1 MSKGVFGKIVSAAIV
16 CVFFIV
22 LSIAV
27 SAIGCG
33 GEDAVRNDPPP
44 YEPSAPEV
52 TEEGDEEG
60 SLHRADGYR
69 YYVHWLKSGDNYI
82 YGRINVPNDFDKD
95 KYYPTIVMAHGFTAT
110 YRVYDP
116 YVMTLTS
123 LGYVCYTFD
132 FAGGSYDSKSDG
144 DFMDMTVMTEV
155 GDLIAVVDDIKRQDY
170 FNVGELYLM
179 GESQGGLVAS
189 IAAFD
194 IDDLAGLILL
204 YPGFSVVED
213 INEKYNTP
221 SDVPEHNE
229 FLGVEVGREYVT
241 DLIDLDIYEELT
253 KYEGDVII
261 YHGDRDGIIPLSS
274 SVKAEEAY
282 PNAELVVIGNGY
294 HGFRPAHA
302 YEISLM
308 IDEWIGGRTN
318 TELSGGTNN
327 HEKADI

>member
-1 MSKGVFGKIVSAAIV
+1 MAKCTFKKVIAAAIISMFLAALLLI
-16 CVFFIV
+16 VF
-22 LSIAV
+22 AG
-27 SAIGCG
+27 GCG
-33 GEDAVRNDPPP
+33 KEETPPNEPLP
-44 YEPSAPEV
+44 YEPSAPEI

-60 SLHRADGYR
+60 SLHRTDGYR

-82 YGRINVPNDFDKD
+82 YGRINVPDDFDKD

-132 FAGGSYDSKSDG
+132 FAGGSYNSKSDG

-155 GDLIAVVDDIKRQDY
+155 DDLIAVVDDIKRQDY
-170 FNVGELYLM
+170 FNVGELFLM

-194 IDDLAGLILL
+194 IDDLEGLILL
-204 YPGFSVVED
+204 YPGFSIVED

-241 DLIDLDIYEELT
+241 CLVGLDIYEELT
-253 KYEGDVII
+253 KYEGDVVI
-261 YHGDRDGIIPLSS
+261 YHGDKDGIIPLSS
-274 SVKAEEAY
+274 SVKAEAAY
-282 PNAELVVIGNGY
+282 PNAELVVIENGY

-308 IDEWIGGRTN
+308 IDEWIGDRTN
-318 TELSGGTNN
+318 DTE
-327 HEKADI
+327 